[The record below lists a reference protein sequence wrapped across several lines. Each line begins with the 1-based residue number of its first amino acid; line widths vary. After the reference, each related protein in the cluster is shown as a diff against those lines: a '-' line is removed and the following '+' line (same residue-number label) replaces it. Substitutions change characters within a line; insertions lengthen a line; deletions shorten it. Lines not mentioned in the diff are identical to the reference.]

1 MTFTRS
7 SHTVSVRIF
16 GFLQVYMDS
25 QGFSYIFEK
34 EITREGRTAYDI
46 ACDLR
51 IPPEEIEGVFLNGC
65 VKNIYD
71 LVFPG
76 DRVAFFPKG
85 TPGPYRVFLGMA
97 RENVERA
104 RREKEKANK
113 KHR

>member
-1 MTFTRS
+1 MAFTQS

-16 GFLQVYMDS
+16 GFLQAYMDS
-25 QGFSYIFEK
+25 QGFPYAFEK
-34 EITREGRTAYDI
+34 EIAREGMTAYDI
-46 ACDLR
+46 ACELR
-51 IPPEEIEGVFLNGC
+51 IPPEEIEGIFLNGC

-76 DRVAFFPKG
+76 DRMAFFPKG

-104 RREKEKANK
+104 RREKEKASK
-113 KHR
+113 KDR

>member
-1 MTFTRS
+1 MTFTQS
-7 SHTVSVRIF
+7 SHTVIVRIF
-16 GFLQVYMDS
+16 GFLQAYMDN
-25 QGFSYIFEK
+25 QGLPCVFEK
-34 EITREGRTAYDI
+34 EIAQEGRTAYDI
-46 ACDLR
+46 ACDFR

-76 DRVAFFPKG
+76 DRLAFFPKG

-104 RREKEKANK
+104 RREKEKASK